1 MKAKQ
6 TFSIITQSALSSDEW
21 KVLGLLYQPL
31 MGVLAFSLYHSFYH
45 LLNQKNYQSEV
56 FSHQF
61 LSDLLNEKFDK
72 LIEAKEKLEALNLLN
87 SYQDQEH
94 FVYQL
99 KSPLTPRGFL
109 KDTVLGQF
117 LATELGPK
125 MFNQLTA
132 LFKVDKVNL
141 DGYQQITKN
150 FDDVFNFVASDSYK
164 DTTMYLGKRSN
175 VGAKISDQLNYDA
188 FVEKLP
194 DRVKKPVLTYHHTK
208 DMIQKLVFVYQ
219 LSMDEMVEVYL
230 KTVQPNGEIDLGQLS
245 FKAQTFYHDKKKDLP
260 VVMDAKNLNG
270 NGNQVHY
277 LKTVSPIRIVENYAK
292 QDYQLM
298 ATDTVMQLL
307 ERNQVEVGIIN
318 ALLLHILKYKEGQLP
333 HISYLEKVLETWLKK
348 GIRTTED
355 AYNEVLNKENISVDS
370 KPKSKKQNPEW
381 VDAYLKELKEKEDS

>member
-1 MKAKQ
+1 MKAKH

-56 FSHQF
+56 FTHQF
-61 LSDLLNEKFDK
+61 LSDLLNEKLDK
-72 LIEAKEKLEALNLLN
+72 LNEAKEKLEALNLLN

-117 LATELGPK
+117 LSTELGPK
-125 MFNQLTA
+125 MFNQLTT

-164 DTTMYLGKRSN
+164 DTTMYLGKRTN

-194 DRVKKPVLTYHHTK
+194 DRVKKPVLVSWNTK
-208 DMIQKLVFVYQ
+208 DTIQKLVFVYQ

-230 KTVQPNGEIDLGQLS
+230 KTVQPNGDIDLGQLS
-245 FKAQTFYHDKKKDLP
+245 FKAQAFYQDKKKDLP
-260 VVMDAKNLNG
+260 IVMDAKNLNG
-270 NGNQVHY
+270 NGNQLHY

-292 QDYQLM
+292 DDYQLM

-355 AYNEVLNKENISVDS
+355 AYNEVLNKENISIDN